1 MINESLVAKQ
11 GTLATIEASP
21 QMLVGKLRHL
31 TPAGGTFQE
40 TLFYQERF
48 IDFLYRTCIFAQ
60 SSGDGSQSHR
70 TAFELVDD
78 GTEYLIVYLVQTI
91 LVDIQSLKGKL
102 CDFRVNAPRTFHL
115 GKIAYTPQQCI
126 GNTRCATA
134 AARQPLRSRVHREC
148 RTNDV

>member
-1 MINESLVAKQ
+1 
-11 GTLATIEASP
+11 
-21 QMLVGKLRHL
+21 MLVGKLRHF
-31 TPAGGTFQE
+31 TPTGSAFQE
-40 TLFYQERF
+40 TFFYQERF

-102 CDFRVNAPRTFHL
+102 CDFRVNALAIRGVPRL
-115 GKIAYTPQQCI
+115 RLAIS
-126 GNTRCATA
+126 A
-134 AARQPLRSRVHREC
+134 AALTEQGTSRMPDERRIMPLNTSSS
-148 RTNDV
+148 

>member
-1 MINESLVAKQ
+1 
-11 GTLATIEASP
+11 
-21 QMLVGKLRHL
+21 MLVGKLRHF
-31 TPAGGTFQE
+31 TPTGSAFQE
-40 TLFYQERF
+40 TFFYQERF

-102 CDFRVNAPRTFHL
+102 CDFRIDTCLLYTSPSPRD
-115 GKIAYTPQQCI
+115 
-126 GNTRCATA
+126 
-134 AARQPLRSRVHREC
+134 S
-148 RTNDV
+148 